1 MVTRTLRDALLPM
14 LDRGLRPIG
23 GLLGLRPWQVFVRVT
38 TWSGERPG
46 TGTKAVTQTQ
56 LTVGKPPQPVK
67 VVEVSE
73 RDVVASGGL
82 YRASDLRV
90 GPITPTY
97 TSPSGDGGGYVYSVI
112 DPAAAATGAEIEWV
126 LKSTVGG
133 RSTNGDLYEKV
144 AEEAARR
151 GGLDFYVVLR
161 STGQAA

>member
-1 MVTRTLRDALLPM
+1 MASTLRTGLLAV
-14 LDRGLRPIG
+14 LDRACRPIG

-46 TGTKAVTQTQ
+46 LGTKSVSTTQ

-90 GPITPTY
+90 GPITPPYVTA
-97 TSPSGDGGGYVYSVI
+97 TNDGGGFAYSVI
-112 DPAAAATGAEIEWV
+112 DPAVAATGAEVEWV

-133 RSTNGDLYEKV
+133 RSANGDLYEKV

-151 GGLDFYVVLR
+151 GGLDYYVILR